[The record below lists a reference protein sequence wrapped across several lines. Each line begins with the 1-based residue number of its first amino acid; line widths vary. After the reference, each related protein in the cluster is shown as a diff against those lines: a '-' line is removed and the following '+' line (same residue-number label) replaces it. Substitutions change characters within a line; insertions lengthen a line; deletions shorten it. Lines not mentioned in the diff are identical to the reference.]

1 MPSRT
6 RAPTTLLTAMAAT
19 VVIVAW
25 IANRPPASSHEPS
38 PTPNTQLAEQPLIG
52 LGGGVTVRELTQD
65 TPFSLVALTGDLAG
79 TSARVRAKR
88 PDGDWGPWY
97 QTEYETEPRDPAGT
111 DGSVELGGL
120 NPGPRSTDPV
130 FVGTTTTVQVA
141 VTRPIDAP
149 ITQPPAGRPPNDLLD
164 SGLGY
169 RPATKEQPFGQNIS
183 AILISPPQ
191 ARPERSGRHQ
201 PQSPWQASR
210 RPSSAGRNG
219 AQTSHCDAKHR
230 STTGGFVPRWSTTP
244 RGATT
249 TLRWSPPA

>member
-88 PDGDWGPWY
+88 PDGDWGRGIRPSMKPNHAIRRAPTGPWNL
-97 QTEYETEPRDPAGT
+97 EDSIR
-111 DGSVELGGL
+111 V
-120 NPGPRSTDPV
+120 PV
-130 FVGTTTTVQVA
+130 
-141 VTRPIDAP
+141 AP
-149 ITQPPAGRPPNDLLD
+149 IRCSWAPPPPC
-164 SGLGY
+164 
-169 RPATKEQPFGQNIS
+169 
-183 AILISPPQ
+183 
-191 ARPERSGRHQ
+191 RSR
-201 PQSPWQASR
+201 
-210 RPSSAGRNG
+210 
-219 AQTSHCDAKHR
+219 
-230 STTGGFVPRWSTTP
+230 
-244 RGATT
+244 
-249 TLRWSPPA
+249 

>member
-97 QTEYETEPRDPAGT
+97 QTEYETEP
-111 DGSVELGGL
+111 
-120 NPGPRSTDPV
+120 
-130 FVGTTTTVQVA
+130 
-141 VTRPIDAP
+141 
-149 ITQPPAGRPPNDLLD
+149 
-164 SGLGY
+164 
-169 RPATKEQPFGQNIS
+169 
-183 AILISPPQ
+183 
-191 ARPERSGRHQ
+191 
-201 PQSPWQASR
+201 
-210 RPSSAGRNG
+210 
-219 AQTSHCDAKHR
+219 
-230 STTGGFVPRWSTTP
+230 
-244 RGATT
+244 
-249 TLRWSPPA
+249 

>member
-191 ARPERSGRHQ
+191 APPGTQWTPPTAVTMAGQ
-201 PQSPWQASR
+201 PPAIISR
-210 RPSSAGRNG
+210 AEW

>member
-191 ARPERSGRHQ
+191 APPGTQ
-201 PQSPWQASR
+201 WTPPTAVTM
-210 RPSSAGRNG
+210 AG
-219 AQTSHCDAKHR
+219 Q
-230 STTGGFVPRWSTTP
+230 
-244 RGATT
+244 
-249 TLRWSPPA
+249 PPAIISRAEWGADESLRCETPEYDRGVRAAVVHHTAGSND